1 MSVNSAKISEA
12 DLNYI
17 SQWNSAT
24 RLDIIDRSDVAVAL
38 SNRVSALKAMA
49 NLNVLSLNINQNS
62 YEQLRVKPFL
72 NELQS
77 VQSVN
82 ILAGSLTDNQFQT
95 FVKNQESVKRWD
107 VRINNRRILYQRN
120 ANIQSNIRN
129 RVGNTWLMERQK
141 EQAADRLSKVRPIK
155 RSPIDLS
162 KAKSLLP
169 DHLHWSNQYS
179 TIFRRM
185 NRSVLG
191 VMWWTMKKF
200 H

>member
-49 NLNVLSLNINQNS
+49 NLIVLSLNINQNS

-72 NELQS
+72 NGLQS